1 MRLIRT
7 APAGRTLI
15 LGLDDEWLVGLT
27 AIARNCSFARRRICM
42 PYVEVGTE
50 NSGAIEI
57 YYEDHGVGSPVVLI
71 HGYPLNGHSWEKQEA
86 ALLSAG
92 FRVIAYDRRGFG
104 ASSQP
109 SLGYDYD
116 TFAADLDAL
125 LVKLGLS
132 DVALIGGSMGTG
144 EVTRYLGKYGSG
156 RVSKAAMLAPLG
168 PFLLKTADN
177 PSGVERA
184 IFEDFMAAIVADRP
198 AAMKTF
204 LDNCYNIDLLGGS
217 RVSDQAWQTSFN
229 VAVAASAKATL
240 DCVAAWLE
248 DFREDVSRIDVPVLI
263 VQGDDDRILPIAS
276 TSKQLR
282 RLLRDVRCVVIEGGP
297 HAICWTHAHEVNKAL
312 LEFLE

>member
-1 MRLIRT
+1 
-7 APAGRTLI
+7 
-15 LGLDDEWLVGLT
+15 
-27 AIARNCSFARRRICM
+27 M

-92 FRVIAYDRRGFG
+92 HHVIAYDRRGFG

-109 SLGYDYD
+109 SLGYDFD

-125 LVKLGLS
+125 LVKLDLS
-132 DVALIGGSMGTG
+132 DVALVGGSMGTG

-177 PSGVERA
+177 PSGVDRA

-248 DFREDVSRIDVPVLI
+248 DFREDVRRIDVPVLI

-282 RLLRDVRCVVIEGGP
+282 RLLRDVRSVVIEGGP